1 MACCT
6 SLLARRIMLWYIL
19 LGSLVIVPLTL
30 NVGLGCRFMNI
41 IETSSSFQ
49 QAAVIQGLGAFN
61 VAAYDR
67 EGFGG
72 AAGSNNF
79 LGCIDY
85 PLFWHE
91 ATSNDITFTTTRIAT
106 GFLLAFTA
114 LATFIC
120 IWLQCFSKHGKSH
133 LWNVMKVL
141 YVGALISQGVMYTVF
156 ASDVCSTDGYNDNE
170 QQQCSTGSDGIVGA
184 FNFIVLLGMVI
195 ATFNSL
201 PPRNPVFQ
209 CWGRGD
215 YSDDDDYDD
224 DHDDGSSTTEED
236 EVMRRF
242 KSFGEVGQKSVSAVD
257 NESVSL
263 FGGSSRMSRKSGK
276 SRKSLKMKMTEEDD
290 IISAAENGHASASGA
305 SIGVGASLGANESVG
320 SKSHQSRAVAVNAA
334 GVVPVVGAG
343 ARVTTE
349 KEEEAPVANGSVA
362 SSKKSSK
369 SAKSIASSKKPKKA
383 KSDAVVVTTVT
394 SMDSASAA
402 SGKSGRS
409 GSTLQPYPAKYL
421 PKKNKF
427 RDNDNDNDSES
438 VPIPTAR
445 LHLSLPPKTDEIP
458 IDSILSKSSN
468 GSTKSVDVANFIS
481 QLVEMTE
488 LAEGGRRVKTD
499 EQENQVEIIDE
510 YPNVAGKQIDSSP
523 NSDVVKIRTEYYDMG
538 ARTTKEI
545 THQDGSRT
553 IVTTIVA
560 VDPAETQQREAV
572 DAPVEVT
579 NSLGSISAGSIPSV
593 NSSKY
598 RVLNAMSSETPTIF
612 KKSSKDKDRALG
624 QGELNL

>member
-1 MACCT
+1 MLVLDSKSLTVKRFGSCT
-6 SLLARRIMLWYIL
+6 HLHLNNTNSLLKK
-19 LGSLVIVPLTL
+19 T
-30 NVGLGCRFMNI
+30 
-41 IETSSSFQ
+41 
-49 QAAVIQGLGAFN
+49 
-61 VAAYDR
+61 
-67 EGFGG
+67 
-72 AAGSNNF
+72 
-79 LGCIDY
+79 
-85 PLFWHE
+85 
-91 ATSNDITFTTTRIAT
+91 
-106 GFLLAFTA
+106 
-114 LATFIC
+114 
-120 IWLQCFSKHGKSH
+120 
-133 LWNVMKVL
+133 
-141 YVGALISQGVMYTVF
+141 
-156 ASDVCSTDGYNDNE
+156 
-170 QQQCSTGSDGIVGA
+170 
-184 FNFIVLLGMVI
+184 
-195 ATFNSL
+195 
-201 PPRNPVFQ
+201 
-209 CWGRGD
+209 
-215 YSDDDDYDD
+215 
-224 DHDDGSSTTEED
+224 
-236 EVMRRF
+236 
-242 KSFGEVGQKSVSAVD
+242 
-257 NESVSL
+257 
-263 FGGSSRMSRKSGK
+263 
-276 SRKSLKMKMTEEDD
+276 
-290 IISAAENGHASASGA
+290 